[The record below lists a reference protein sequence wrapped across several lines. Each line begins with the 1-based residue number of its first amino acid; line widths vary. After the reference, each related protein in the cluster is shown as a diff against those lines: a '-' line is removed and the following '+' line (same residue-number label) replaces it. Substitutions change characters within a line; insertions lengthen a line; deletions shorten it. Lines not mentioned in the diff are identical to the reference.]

1 MLLLSLVFAEDV
13 IEPVEHGHINW
24 THSRLVIEAGGGQNT
39 GAWTDTK
46 LVEQTAVSQLELRV
60 RQAALDLSYDEDR
73 RGSDLLEDEEL
84 SRALD
89 EGLASWAIAETRYYD
104 SGKVELRAEV
114 DLQDWLRPALTQ
126 QAQGEPDQPKQ
137 PTNVTGIVLDA
148 RGLDVSP
155 ALTISVLSPGKQEV
169 LYSGASLTKDT
180 AATTVPVIWVTDPSN
195 AAAIERAGAHPA
207 FLDVEAVR
215 GDNGLILTNEDAS
228 RLRSLAVN
236 TDLLRSARVVVVV
249 DAP

>member
-1 MLLLSLVFAEDV
+1 MSLVFAEDV

-46 LVEQTAVSQLELRV
+46 LVEQTAVSQLEMRV
-60 RQAALDLSYDEDR
+60 RQAALDLPYDEDR
-73 RGSDLLEDEEL
+73 QGSDLLEEDDL

-89 EGLASWAIAETRYYD
+89 EGLASWTIAETRYYS

-126 QAQGEPDQPKQ
+126 QAEADPDQPKQ
-137 PTNVTGIVLDA
+137 PTAITGVVLDA

-155 ALTISVLSPGKQEV
+155 ALTISVLAPGKQDV
-169 LYSGASLTKDT
+169 LYSVASLTKDT
-180 AATTVPVIWVTDPSN
+180 AATTVPVIWVTDPSDT
-195 AAAIERAGAHPA
+195 AAIERAGAQPA

-228 RLRSLAVN
+228 RLRSLGVN
-236 TDLLRSARVVVVV
+236 TDLLRTARVVVVV